1 MSKYDDK
8 KFQSYYEKIEQK
20 LPRTQ
25 GGDIKEF
32 PAEFKNMSTS
42 DIKKLMYLNK
52 DEELN
57 FNFFN
62 NKQEYITDDYCKNLK
77 KFDNKMSK
85 DEKLNYILDF
95 MKEAYGVLTPALLKK
110 CFEDSYGIW
119 DPSLTLQDYED
130 MIQDNFGKKQIDLNN
145 PDDKEKFKSVL
156 INAENI
162 SIQNDKI
169 IQENEQQQQQ
179 QQQLQEQQQ
188 QIKQQQQEEDLNA
201 FLPAANKGSIHIKE
215 SEVPV
220 KRQGERQLVEEY

>member
-52 DEELN
+52 DEEFS

-62 NKQEYITDDYCKNLK
+62 NKQEYITDDYLKNLK

-85 DEKLNYILDF
+85 NEKVNCILDF
-95 MKEAYGVLTPALLKK
+95 MKESYGVLTPALLKK

-130 MIQDNFGKKQIDLNN
+130 MIQENFGKKQIDLNN
-145 PDDKEKFKSVL
+145 PEDKEKFKSAL

-162 SIQNDKI
+162 STQNDKI
-169 IQENEQQQQQ
+169 IQENEQQLEQEQQ
-179 QQQLQEQQQ
+179 QQQLKQ
-188 QIKQQQQEEDLNA
+188 QQQQEEDLNA

-215 SEVPV
+215 SEIPV
-220 KRQGERQLVEEY
+220 KRQGEKQLVEEY